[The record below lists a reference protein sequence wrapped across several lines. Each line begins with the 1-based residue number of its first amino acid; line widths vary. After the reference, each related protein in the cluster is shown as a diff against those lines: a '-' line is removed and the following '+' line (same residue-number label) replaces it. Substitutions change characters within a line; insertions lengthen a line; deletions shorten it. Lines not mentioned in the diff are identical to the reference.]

1 MFGES
6 TLSYINQPRENK
18 KSNWKIGLVLGV
30 VALALLIIGMSAFS
44 KIPSSTSPTSS
55 SLALQRRAYP
65 GTYMNTTKHQI
76 LTTSTSQIFCEKNH
90 SKNLIKNSKFYQV
103 GSRDKIFKEFGNS
116 CYFILQMSTVVMP
129 ISLNP
134 QCYNYLIIQAWE
146 SIYQQSES
154 QLQVVIP
161 IQQVIAKCLKSLT

>member
-1 MFGES
+1 MKSMFGES
-6 TLSYINQPRENK
+6 TLSYIDQPRENK

-76 LTTSTSQIFCEKNH
+76 LTTSTS
-90 SKNLIKNSKFYQV
+90 
-103 GSRDKIFKEFGNS
+103 
-116 CYFILQMSTVVMP
+116 
-129 ISLNP
+129 
-134 QCYNYLIIQAWE
+134 
-146 SIYQQSES
+146 
-154 QLQVVIP
+154 
-161 IQQVIAKCLKSLT
+161 

>member
-1 MFGES
+1 MKSMFGES

-44 KIPSSTSPTSS
+44 KIPSSSSTSPTSS

-76 LTTSTSQIFCEKNH
+76 LTT
-90 SKNLIKNSKFYQV
+90 Y
-103 GSRDKIFKEFGNS
+103 
-116 CYFILQMSTVVMP
+116 
-129 ISLNP
+129 
-134 QCYNYLIIQAWE
+134 
-146 SIYQQSES
+146 
-154 QLQVVIP
+154 
-161 IQQVIAKCLKSLT
+161 

>member
-6 TLSYINQPRENK
+6 TLSYIDQPRENK

-44 KIPSSTSPTSS
+44 KIPSSSSTSPTSS

-76 LTTSTSQIFCEKNH
+76 LTASTS
-90 SKNLIKNSKFYQV
+90 
-103 GSRDKIFKEFGNS
+103 
-116 CYFILQMSTVVMP
+116 
-129 ISLNP
+129 
-134 QCYNYLIIQAWE
+134 
-146 SIYQQSES
+146 
-154 QLQVVIP
+154 
-161 IQQVIAKCLKSLT
+161 